1 MRWRPLSVHRLLPQ
15 VHLPRPLAAACSVG
29 GSVSKNQVS
38 FQIQEITDVRV
49 AVTTKTLVY
58 HQRGPSFESGHRS
71 NGVLAKRSS
80 TDEEEQELASSSIH
94 LDIDID
100 ISNQMRQRT

>member
-1 MRWRPLSVHRLLPQ
+1 MAAIIPQ

-38 FQIQEITDVRV
+38 FQIQEIIDVRV

-71 NGVLAKRSS
+71 KGVLAKRRS
-80 TDEEEQELASSSIH
+80 TDEEQELASSSVPLH